1 MPTVTS
7 SKKPAAKNA
16 SAQRAAFH
24 HGNLREALVEAA
36 IALVEEGGPENV
48 SLREAAKRTGV
59 SSGAPFRH
67 FPNRTAL
74 MTAVAEEAM
83 RRLRAGIDGALERS
97 MEKDPLLRFREMGDA
112 YLKWAVD
119 NPAYLR
125 VISDRRLIEFD
136 SSESLQNDN
145 DHLQRIMLEL
155 LEQADARGYLRTSEP
170 NSIPLV
176 ARALSY
182 GLVRMYIDGHLP
194 QWGVKPKNAVFAMKA
209 ALDQF
214 VDGIASDRWLKTHRR
229 VRKIAA
235 TAGSKRPVRR

>member
-1 MPTVTS
+1 LIESIDMPTAPVR
-7 SKKPAAKNA
+7 KKPAAKKA
-16 SAQRAAFH
+16 AAPRAAFH
-24 HGNLREALVEAA
+24 HGNLREALVDAA

-83 RRLRAGIDGALERS
+83 HRLRKGVAGALEKS
-97 MEKDPLLRFREMGDA
+97 TEKDPLLRFREMGYA

-145 DHLQRIMLEL
+145 AHLQRVMLEL
-155 LEQADARGYLRTSEP
+155 LEQADAKGSLRSGER
-170 NSIPLV
+170 NSIPLL

-182 GLVRMYIDGHLP
+182 GLARMYIDGHLP
-194 QWGVKPKNAVFAMKA
+194 QWGVKQKDAVAAMETA
-209 ALDQF
+209 MDQF
-214 VDGIASDRWLKTHRR
+214 VDGIASDAWLRGQRR
-229 VRKIAA
+229 VR
-235 TAGSKRPVRR
+235 S

>member
-1 MPTVTS
+1 MPTVPS
-7 SKKPAAKNA
+7 GKRRAKKT

-24 HGNLREALVEAA
+24 HGNLREALIEAA

-67 FPNRTAL
+67 FPNRPAL

-83 RRLRAGIDGALERS
+83 RRLRAGIDGALRQYT
-97 MEKDPLLRFREMGDA
+97 EKDPLLRFREMGYA

-119 NPAYLR
+119 NPAYFR

-145 DHLQRIMLEL
+145 AHLQQIMLAL
-155 LEQADARGYLRTSEP
+155 LEQADARAYLRSER

-182 GLVRMYIDGHLP
+182 GLARMYVDDHLP
-194 QWGVKPKNAVFAMKA
+194 QWGVKRQGAVLAMRT

-214 VDGIASDRWLKTHRR
+214 VDGIASDVWLRTHKL
-229 VRKIAA
+229 VRNE
-235 TAGSKRPVRR
+235 

>member
-1 MPTVTS
+1 MPTAPS
-7 SKKPAAKNA
+7 SKKPAAKK
-16 SAQRAAFH
+16 AAKPAAPRTGFH
-24 HGNLREALVEAA
+24 HGNLREALIEAA
-36 IALVEEGGPENV
+36 IVLVDEGGPENV

-83 RRLRAGIDGALERS
+83 RRLRTGIVDALEHSR
-97 MEKDPLLRFREMGDA
+97 EEDPLLRFRELGYA

-125 VISDRRLIEFD
+125 VISDRRSIDFD
-136 SSESLQNDN
+136 GSESLSKDN
-145 DHLQRIMLEL
+145 ALLQQIMLEL
-155 LEQADARGYLRTSEP
+155 LEQADARGYLRTSER
-170 NSIPLV
+170 NSIPLL

-182 GLVRMYIDGHLP
+182 GLARMYIDGHLP
-194 QWGVKPKNAVFAMKA
+194 QWGVKPQGATLAMRA

-214 VDGIASDRWLKTHRR
+214 MEGIASDAWLKM
-229 VRKIAA
+229 RKRAR
-235 TAGSKRPVRR
+235 K